1 MFDGDTELGGV
12 ADIMGCEVSACETW
26 IGSPHKPAAEH
37 LTSACDYFIGSIH
50 YINVSAYI

>member
-37 LTSACDYFIGSIH
+37 LTSACDHFIGSIH